1 MFISI
6 FGLKGW
12 YIELVR
18 IQPIFMTIDF
28 SNNSFGGEMPMI
40 IGRLKSLKGLNFS
53 HDNLTSYIPSS
64 FGNLQNLEWLDLSF
78 NKLIGKIPR
87 QLADLPWLE
96 VLKLSHN
103 QPTGNIPSGK
113 QFNTF
118 DNDLYL
124 ENLGYVE
131 FCCQECA
138 TAMRQRNHHH

>member
-1 MFISI
+1 
-6 FGLKGW
+6 
-12 YIELVR
+12 
-18 IQPIFMTIDF
+18 
-28 SNNSFGGEMPMI
+28 MPMI